1 MLDLS
6 CVDWFE
12 RLKAGR
18 TPLPD
23 KLPIDEEEA
32 RAAVAVFEKLR
43 LPDVPGTPLL
53 RDVSAPWAKEFVSA
67 IFGLVEM
74 AEDRSI
80 VVNRKVRK
88 FFQLVPKKNSKT
100 TNGAAIMMTALL
112 RNRRPNAEFLL
123 VGPTQA
129 TAELAYD
136 QAAGMV
142 AADPWLRKRFH
153 TRDHQKTIED
163 RKNGAK
169 LKIKSFDNKV
179 MTGVKPVAVLVDEL
193 HELGKIA
200 YAQKVMTQIEGGIIA
215 NPEGFIVII
224 TTQSDEPP
232 TGVFKTELE
241 HARSVRDGL
250 YEGGETLPMLYEFPL
265 SMQAAENRP
274 WEDPKQWPLVL
285 PNLGRSI
292 TIGRLLPQFRENKEK
307 GLEAFKVW
315 ASQHLNIQI
324 GVALSGDSWR
334 GAEYWEA
341 AADEKLKDID
351 ALLARCEVAVIGIDG
366 GGLDDLLALS
376 VIGRCK
382 ESRRWLLWSHAWCQR
397 DVLDLRKDIAAQ
409 LTEIE
414 KAGELTFCDDTTTDI
429 LGVAEICERV
439 FLTGLLPEQAGI
451 GIDPQG
457 VAAIVDE
464 LASRGMEQPL
474 VVSVS
479 QGFRLSPAVW
489 GMERKLKDRTLVHGG
504 QALMRFCVGN
514 AKVIQRG
521 NAVVIEKQ
529 VSGKAKIDALI
540 SSLVAGMLMSRNPEA
555 SGMNIDDFLA
565 KPIMVGV

>member
-6 CVDWFE
+6 CPDWFE

-23 KLPIDEEEA
+23 NLPIDEEEA

-341 AADEKLKDID
+341 SADEKLKDLD

-382 ESRRWLLWSHAWCQR
+382 ETRRWLLWSHAWCQR

-555 SGMNIDDFLA
+555 SGTSVYETRGLL
-565 KPIMVGV
+565 MV

>member
-6 CVDWFE
+6 CPDWFE
-12 RLKAGR
+12 KLKAGQP
-18 TPLPD
+18 PLPD
-23 KLPIDEEEA
+23 NLPLDEEEA
-32 RAAVAVFEKLR
+32 TAAVTVFEKLR
-43 LPDVPGTPLL
+43 LPDVPGKPLL
-53 RDVSAPWAKEFVSA
+53 RDVSAPWARRFVGA
-67 IFGLVEM
+67 IFGLVQM
-74 AEDRSI
+74 NEDRTL
-80 VVNRKVRK
+80 VVDRKVRK

-169 LKIKSFDNKV
+169 LKVKSFDSKV

-224 TTQSDEPP
+224 TTQSDDPP
-232 TGVFKTELE
+232 AGVFKSELE
-241 HARSVRDGL
+241 HARAVRDGA
-250 YEGGETLPMLYEFPL
+250 YVGGETLPMLYEFPVKL
-265 SMQAAENRP
+265 QADESKP
-274 WEDPKQWPLVL
+274 WEDPKLWPLVL

-292 TIGRLLPQFRENKEK
+292 TIDRLLSKFRENKEK
-307 GLEAFKVW
+307 GLEPFKIW
-315 ASQHLNIQI
+315 ASQHLNIEI
-324 GVALSGDSWR
+324 GIAITGDSWR
-334 GAEYWEA
+334 GVQFWQA
-341 AADEKLKDID
+341 AADETLADLD
-351 ALLARCEVAVIGIDG
+351 TLLARCEVAVIGIDG
-366 GGLDDLLALS
+366 GGLDDLLALT
-376 VIGRCK
+376 VLGRCRDT
-382 ESRRWLLWSHAWCQR
+382 RRWLLWSHAWCQR
-397 DVLDLRKDIAAQ
+397 DVLELRKDIASE
-409 LTEIE
+409 LTDIE
-414 KAGELTFCDDTTTDI
+414 AAGELTFCDDTTADI
-429 LGVAEICERV
+429 LGVAEICEKI
-439 FLTGLLPEQAGI
+439 FTMGLLPEQGGI

-457 VAAIVDE
+457 VSAIVDE
-464 LASRGMEQPL
+464 LAGRGMEHPL

-489 GMERKLKDRTLVHGG
+489 GMERKLKDRTLLHGG
-504 QALMRFCVGN
+504 QRLMRFCVGN
-514 AKVIQRG
+514 AKIIQRG

-555 SGMNIDDFLA
+555 SGGGMNDYFSSLA
-565 KPIMVGV
+565 GAA

>member
-6 CVDWFE
+6 CRDWFKK
-12 RLKAGR
+12 LQAGVP
-18 TPLPD
+18 PLPD
-23 KLPIDEEEA
+23 NLPLDAAEA
-32 RAAVAVFEKLR
+32 AAAVAVYDKLR
-43 LPDVPGTPLL
+43 LPDVPGKPLL
-53 RDVSAPWAKEFVSA
+53 RDAAGKWSRDFVAA
-67 IFGLVEM
+67 IFGLVELNG
-74 AEDRSI
+74 DRSI

-88 FFQLVPKKNSKT
+88 FFQLVPKKNAKT

-136 QAAGMV
+136 QASGMV

-153 TRDHQKTIED
+153 TRDHLKIIED

-200 YAQKVMTQIEGGIIA
+200 YAQKVMAQIEGGIIA
-215 NPEGFIVII
+215 NPEGFVVII

-232 TGVFKTELE
+232 TGVFETELK
-241 HARSVRDGL
+241 HARAVRDGI

-265 SMQAAENRP
+265 TLQAEESRP
-274 WEDPKQWPLVL
+274 WEDPKLWPLVL

-292 TIGRLLPQFRENKEK
+292 TIDRLLPKFRENKEK
-307 GLEAFKVW
+307 GIEQFKIW
-315 ASQHLNIQI
+315 CSQHLNVQI
-324 GVALSGDSWR
+324 GVAITGDGWR
-334 GAEYWEA
+334 GAQYWEGPVNA
-341 AADEKLKDID
+341 SLQDLDI
-351 ALLARCEVAVIGIDG
+351 LLAQSEVAVVGIDG
-366 GGLDDLLALS
+366 GGLDDLLALT

-382 ESRRWLLWSHAWCQR
+382 ETRKWLLWSHAWCQR
-397 DVLDLRKDIAAQ
+397 DVLELRKDIAAK
-409 LTEIE
+409 LIDIE
-414 KAGELTFCDDTTTDI
+414 SAGELTFCDDTTEDI
-429 LGVAEICERV
+429 LGVADICEKV
-439 FLTGLLPEQAGI
+439 LASGLLPKEGGI

-457 VAAIVDE
+457 VSAIVDE
-464 LASRGMEQPL
+464 LALRKMEHPL

-489 GMERKLKDRTLVHGG
+489 GMERKLKDKTLVHGG
-504 QALMRFCVGN
+504 QKLMAFCVGN
-514 AKVIQRG
+514 AKVVQRG

-555 SGMNIDDFLA
+555 YR
-565 KPIMVGV
+565 KPKARVLILG

>member
-6 CVDWFE
+6 CPDWFE

-23 KLPIDEEEA
+23 NLPIDEEEA

-307 GLEAFKVW
+307 GIEAFKVW

-341 AADEKLKDID
+341 AADEKLKDLD

-382 ESRRWLLWSHAWCQR
+382 ETRRWLLWSHAWCQR

-555 SGMNIDDFLA
+555 SGASVYETRGLL
-565 KPIMVGV
+565 MV